1 MAGPTGMHIYNF
13 YLEYNISPL
22 SPKPQESFGG
32 DGGAGELQAV
42 PGPRAAELPS
52 LAEVDVR
59 FVRACVP
66 VIQIERNK
74 HICEDIAC
82 HNHTRRT
89 CLVYTTKYIKLCRTT
104 LLF

>member
-1 MAGPTGMHIYNF
+1 M
-13 YLEYNISPL
+13 LLPL
-22 SPKPQESFGG
+22 LPLP
-32 DGGAGELQAV
+32 AAAAAA
-42 PGPRAAELPS
+42 AAELPS

-82 HNHTRRT
+82 HSHTRRT
-89 CLVYTTKYIKLCRTT
+89 CLVYSTKYIKLCGTT